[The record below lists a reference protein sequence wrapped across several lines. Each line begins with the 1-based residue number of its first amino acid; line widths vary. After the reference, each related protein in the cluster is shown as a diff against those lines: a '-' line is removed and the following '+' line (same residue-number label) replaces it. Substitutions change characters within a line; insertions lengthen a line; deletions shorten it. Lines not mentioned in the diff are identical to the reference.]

1 MKVLLTTDTLGGVW
15 TYALELTQGLAGR
28 GVEVTLAAIGPLD
41 RDQEAELASAPAAER
56 VVADF
61 ALEWMR
67 DSWDEVDRSGE
78 WLLEL
83 AAETKP
89 DIVHLNAFAHGALPW
104 QVPVVV
110 VGHSD
115 VLSWHEAVYGRAAG
129 TEWHEYR
136 ERVAAGIAGA
146 EVLVSPTHAMLETL
160 VRLYRPSCD
169 TAVIPN
175 GRALDVPEQPKE
187 PLVLS
192 SGRLWDEAKNIG
204 ALIEIAPRLSW
215 PIALAGAGADED
227 TDGVRLLGRVSRP
240 ELDEW
245 LARASIFALP
255 ARYEPFGLGALEAA
269 LAGCALVLGDIPS
282 LREVWA
288 ETAVYVDPEDKEA
301 LESALRRLIHD
312 RELRDER
319 AARARARAASYTPE
333 RMTESYLDAYERI
346 VCARAPAQQ
355 AQV

>member
-1 MKVLLTTDTLGGVW
+1 MKVLVTTDTLGGVW

-41 RDQEAELASAPAAER
+41 RDQDAELASAPAAER

-67 DSWDEVDRSGE
+67 DSGSDVERSGE
-78 WLLEL
+78 WLLDL

-89 DIVHLNAFAHGALPW
+89 DVVHLNAFAHGALPW

-115 VLSWHEAVYGRAAG
+115 VLSWHEAVYGHAAG
-129 TEWHEYR
+129 DEWREYR

-146 EVLVSPTHAMLETL
+146 DMLVAPTHALLEAL
-160 VRLYRPSCD
+160 VRLYRPACE
-169 TAVIPN
+169 TVVIPN
-175 GRALDVPEQPKE
+175 GRALEVPAQPKE
-187 PLVLS
+187 ALVLS
-192 SGRLWDEAKNIG
+192 SGRLWDEGKNIG
-204 ALIEIAPRLSW
+204 ALVRVAPRLSW
-215 PIALAGAGADED
+215 PIALAGDGADED
-227 TDGVRLLGRVSRP
+227 AGGVQLLGRLPRR

-282 LREVWA
+282 LREVWG
-288 ETAVYVDPEDKEA
+288 ETAMYVDPDDEDA
-301 LESALRRLIHD
+301 LASALRRLIHD
-312 RELRDER
+312 RELRDEC
-319 AARARARAASYTPE
+319 AARARARAAGYTPE
-333 RMTESYLDAYERI
+333 RMTKRYLDAYERL
-346 VCARAPAQQ
+346 VCARAPIQETQ
-355 AQV
+355 I